1 MKRRSGS
8 RLEDELRLSK
18 KRISE
23 LVQATQA
30 ALFEGQRKSGAL
42 SEENAVE
49 LGVYCHEGRRSG
61 LCIAESRAAEIES
74 HAEQHVRRI
83 HSTLSKQI
91 AKGMPS
97 AKEEMA
103 RRLKKI
109 LQSSGEAGH

>member
-1 MKRRSGS
+1 MRCP
-8 RLEDELRLSK
+8 
-18 KRISE
+18 
-23 LVQATQA
+23 
-30 ALFEGQRKSGAL
+30 RKAL
-42 SEENAVE
+42 SSWVCTAVKWQ
-49 LGVYCHEGRRSG
+49 RRHSG

-97 AKEEMA
+97 DKEEMA

-109 LQSSGEAGH
+109 LQSGEAGLHL